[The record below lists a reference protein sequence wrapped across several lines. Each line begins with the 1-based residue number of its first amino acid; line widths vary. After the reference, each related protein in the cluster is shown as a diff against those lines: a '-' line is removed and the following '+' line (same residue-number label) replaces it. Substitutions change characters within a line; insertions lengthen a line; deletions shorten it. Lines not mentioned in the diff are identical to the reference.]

1 MLFSPLV
8 VKGIRRLLA
17 CDYISIGNRLECDV
31 YDMLRTH
38 SQRARNIY
46 NLVLTDEHIII
57 ARISIRA
64 RIIDWILSKHVLMSG
79 YHPAVRFA
87 GEIWKDEHGVIHIN
101 RNSGTYN
108 RRLEQLQSAAAST
121 GRLPHL
127 TVVIERGALTGQQVE
142 ENRYRASSYPRL

>member
-1 MLFSPLV
+1 VKKAVLFSPLV

-101 RNSGTYN
+101 RNSGTYQPT
-108 RRLEQLQSAAAST
+108 LEQLQSAAAFL
-121 GRLPHL
+121 RAVFPHL
-127 TVVIERGALTGQQVE
+127 TVVIDEAL
-142 ENRYRASSYPRL
+142 